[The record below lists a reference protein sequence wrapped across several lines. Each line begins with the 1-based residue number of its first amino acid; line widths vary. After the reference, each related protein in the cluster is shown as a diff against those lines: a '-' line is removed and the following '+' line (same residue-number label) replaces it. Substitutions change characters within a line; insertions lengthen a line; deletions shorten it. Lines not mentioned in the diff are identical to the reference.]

1 MGSNQSASN
10 SDGTPSIFNMKIV
23 VVLFCSLAICSSEWQ
38 KHGSNLEQQN
48 SRSLFR
54 SHLFSCANEEMM
66 PLVRKCKNEI
76 RFQMGKESRQ
86 REDCSRKSEQPD
98 DQVTIDNCRFETKRE
113 RMGLTTDCFLM
124 NIGAMNRSTKTIDS
138 AIQKQFSIDSSTLSD
153 AEKAD
158 AAATFDDCMAAD
170 YTRPYKRFAF
180 RPENFPAVNQSA
192 GRHERQDIDRFFGP
206 RAFNGGS
213 ILHGH
218 CLAPKRLF
226 YLNASGGRA
235 FPGEQ
240 TSLNLCFDFIA
251 IKYKS
256 SIQNQK

>member
-86 REDCSRKSEQPD
+86 REGEY
-98 DQVTIDNCRFETKRE
+98 
-113 RMGLTTDCFLM
+113 
-124 NIGAMNRSTKTIDS
+124 STF
-138 AIQKQFSIDSSTLSD
+138 QSTNSNVLLIYS
-153 AEKAD
+153 
-158 AAATFDDCMAAD
+158 
-170 YTRPYKRFAF
+170 
-180 RPENFPAVNQSA
+180 
-192 GRHERQDIDRFFGP
+192 
-206 RAFNGGS
+206 
-213 ILHGH
+213 
-218 CLAPKRLF
+218 
-226 YLNASGGRA
+226 
-235 FPGEQ
+235 
-240 TSLNLCFDFIA
+240 
-251 IKYKS
+251 
-256 SIQNQK
+256 

>member
-1 MGSNQSASN
+1 VPGFGYIISNQSASN

-180 RPENFPAVNQSA
+180 RPENFPEPLTKVLDVMNDRTLIGSLDPEPSTVAVFCMATALLQNV
-192 GRHERQDIDRFFGP
+192 RH
-206 RAFNGGS
+206 
-213 ILHGH
+213 L
-218 CLAPKRLF
+218 
-226 YLNASGGRA
+226 
-235 FPGEQ
+235 
-240 TSLNLCFDFIA
+240 
-251 IKYKS
+251 
-256 SIQNQK
+256 